1 MCVDSCHSRG
11 VRGFPGREE
20 HVLKCRRFAAPVR
33 GPAPGSWGHHVPRRT
48 RGMGA
53 RGMGG
58 GTDLPPLGGKSSVQ
72 DRVRPWSPTHNTQRG
87 GPDPASPDSAGREAH
102 VEAPSPAA
110 PDTPAS
116 SSVRALHWGERH
128 GWPRPG
134 ARACRDRA
142 CLCTGGRP
150 PISRSGAHRN
160 SGGLS
165 RLPPSDW
172 GPILICHVRAQKSVC
187 PLSSRC
193 GVTGAGPG
201 NRSFW
206 LDSQLLLPDFF
217 FFKHERGP
225 DGCYATTCQF

>member
-1 MCVDSCHSRG
+1 MFSSAAALQHPSGAQRLDPG
-11 VRGFPGREE
+11 VTMSLE
-20 HVLKCRRFAAPVR
+20 
-33 GPAPGSWGHHVPRRT
+33 
-48 RGMGA
+48 GMGA

-172 GPILICHVRAQKSVC
+172 GPILICHMRAQKSVC

-217 FFKHERGP
+217 FLKHERGP